1 MDKFKWDY
9 VLLIVLIA
17 LLSRVTP
24 VRELNLEELKKLP
37 PLTMSWEI
45 LPYRFISVE
54 ESFLSWLKNDAVEI
68 NL

>member
-17 LLSRVTP
+17 LLSRVAP
-24 VRELNLEELKKLP
+24 VSELNPEELKKLP

-45 LPYRFISVE
+45 LPYRFVLVD